1 MCISLLF
8 FSLIYLLGLSHR
20 LCCVCMLVFFFS
32 DCGWM
37 INTLCKACFLFLL
50 LLLFACLCYP
60 YCVLLFLPFPPQRP
74 QPYSSSSRQHHY
86 VKPLFVLIR
95 ECVDPRFFLFFF
107 VCVRA
112 FKCLVV
118 PIQRKEKRMACRF
131 FLWIEKKQFFF
142 VVCLSWGRDWG
153 RVRKEAVERVR
164 DEGQYVSVNGT
175 RKQTKL

>member
-1 MCISLLF
+1 MCVCDRHRYLDVCVLVVVVKFFFLPCICINVYLFAFFFFDLSSGVESSSLLC
-8 FSLIYLLGLSHR
+8 LHA
-20 LCCVCMLVFFFS
+20 CFFFS

-131 FLWIEKKQFFF
+131 FL
-142 VVCLSWGRDWG
+142 
-153 RVRKEAVERVR
+153 
-164 DEGQYVSVNGT
+164 
-175 RKQTKL
+175 